1 MKKVICL
8 CLTVAMFISVLSVSS
23 FAIIDTN
30 GGIMGD
36 ADNNGK
42 LEIADARAALK
53 AAAGIEPFESED
65 IGRSDIDGDGVI
77 SVSDARAI
85 FRASV
90 GLQDLDIGGAF
101 TGFDGGNYFNTA
113 DELVEYFNTNLNKIK
128 TSRPGFTKT
137 TEEKLKDFNIEEDG
151 AFGIVEK
158 GTIDNIK
165 SKITENI
172 NSSNDTSYINKGT
185 ACYNEI
191 SYEGED
197 YVSEATADDLMGAT
211 AVVDEKKNTLEIT
224 VCVKNTEKA
233 ELSTSGYSK
242 LLNPANMEEDGI
254 VTALG
259 YVNQFVNADGF
270 RTTYKNGVFKATF
283 DLKTNNVIEY
293 KASYDVNIFA
303 LGNEGLSLGSILSIL
318 DIFKLFGGGQSSSTV
333 IKLNSINY
341 ESEKTFIYNEF
352 VW

>member
-1 MKKVICL
+1 MKKAICF
-8 CLTVAMFISVLSVSS
+8 CLTVAMIISVLSVSS
-23 FAIIDTN
+23 FAIIDTE

-36 ADNNGK
+36 ADNNGNV
-42 LEIADARAALK
+42 EIADARAALK
-53 AAAGIEPFESED
+53 AAAGIEPFDDKD
-65 IGRSDIDGDGVI
+65 IGRCDIDGDGVI

-85 FRASV
+85 FRAAV

-113 DELVEYFNTNLNKIK
+113 EELVEYFNTNLNKIK
-128 TSRPGFTKT
+128 ASRPGFTKT
-137 TEEKLKDFNIEEDG
+137 NEEKLNDFSIEEDG

-158 GTIDNIK
+158 GSIDNIK

-172 NSSNDTSYINKGT
+172 NSSNETSYVEKGV

-197 YVSEATADDLMGAT
+197 FVSKATPDDLMGAT
-211 AVVDEKKNTLEIT
+211 AVVNQKKNTLEIT

-233 ELSTSGYSK
+233 DLSTSGYSK
-242 LLNPANMEEDGI
+242 LLNPAKMEEDGI

-259 YVNQFVNADGF
+259 YINQFINSDGF

-283 DLKTNNVIEY
+283 DLETNNVIEY
-293 KASYDVNIFA
+293 KVSYDVNIFA
-303 LGNEGLSLGSILSIL
+303 LGNEGFSLGSLLSIL

-341 ESEKTFIYNEF
+341 ESEKTITYNEF